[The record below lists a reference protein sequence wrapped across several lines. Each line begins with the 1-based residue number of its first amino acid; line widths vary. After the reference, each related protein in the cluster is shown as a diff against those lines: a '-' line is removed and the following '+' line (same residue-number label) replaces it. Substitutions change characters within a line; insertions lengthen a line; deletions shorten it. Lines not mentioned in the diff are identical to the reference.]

1 MQVTRA
7 AEYGVLGLLRLARH
21 QPGQVVMLDEISR
34 EERIPRSFLAKI
46 FQSLARAGLVR
57 SARGTRG
64 GFMLARPPEEITT
77 LEIIEA
83 VEGPIS
89 LQRCLQVPDQC
100 PQTGGC
106 PLCGLFAN
114 AQSQMRRVFSQTAL
128 SDLLKR
134 PVAGAQ
140 PAPQAAPAAQSPDAP
155 TQL

>member
-57 SARGTRG
+57 SARGTKG
-64 GFMLARPPEEITT
+64 GFMLARPPETITT

-89 LQRCLQVPDQC
+89 LQRCLQGPDQC

-106 PLCGLFAN
+106 PLCGLFAS
-114 AQSQMRRVFSQTAL
+114 AQSEVRSVFSKTAL
-128 SDLLKR
+128 SDLLQR
-134 PVAGAQ
+134 TGSQPT
-140 PAPQAAPAAQSPDAP
+140 PAPPDQCVSS
-155 TQL
+155 TQVPCIP